1 MVSKE
6 RNFRMSLDLRVLLI
20 VASVLMLL
28 AVVLRIRKSKFQIR
42 DGVFWFL
49 LSALFLVMSIFPQ
62 LVMSLSGLIG
72 FESPANLVF
81 LGIIAIVLV
90 KNFLLSVKVSQLEY
104 NLMKLTQH
112 TMVESVSEEGK
123 AKEEQKK

>member
-1 MVSKE
+1 
-6 RNFRMSLDLRVLLI
+6 MSLDLRILLI
-20 VASVLMLL
+20 AASVIMLL
-28 AVVLRIRKSKFQIR
+28 SVIWKIRKSKFQIR

-49 LSALFLVMSIFPQ
+49 LSALFLIMSIFPQ
-62 LVMSLSGLIG
+62 LVITISELIG

-90 KNFLLSVKVSQLEY
+90 KNFLLSAKISQLEY

-112 TMVESVSEEGK
+112 TMVESISEEKAGK
-123 AKEEQKK
+123 EQEDKL

>member
-1 MVSKE
+1 
-6 RNFRMSLDLRVLLI
+6 MSIDLRILLI
-20 VASVLMLL
+20 AASIIMILS
-28 AVVLRIRKSKFQIR
+28 VVLRIRKSKFQIR
-42 DGVFWFL
+42 DGIFWFL
-49 LSALFLVMSIFPQ
+49 LSTLFLFMSVFPQ
-62 LVMSLSGLIG
+62 IVTWLSGLIG

-112 TMVESVSEEGK
+112 TMVEGVSKEGK
-123 AKEEQKK
+123 PSTNDK

>member
-1 MVSKE
+1 V
-6 RNFRMSLDLRVLLI
+6 SLDLRILLI
-20 VASVLMLL
+20 ASSVLMLL
-28 AVVLRIRKSKFQIR
+28 AVVLKIRKSKFQIR

-62 LVMSLSGLIG
+62 LIIGLSILIG
-72 FESPANLVF
+72 VESPANLVF

-90 KNFLLSVKVSQLEY
+90 KNFLLSAKISQLEY

-123 AKEEQKK
+123 VEDE

>member
-1 MVSKE
+1 
-6 RNFRMSLDLRVLLI
+6 MSLDLRILLI
-20 VASVLMLL
+20 GASVIMVLS
-28 AVVLRIRKSKFQIR
+28 VVLRIRKSKFQIR

-62 LVMSLSGLIG
+62 AVIGLSRLIG
-72 FESPANLVF
+72 IESPANLVF

-90 KNFLLSVKVSQLEY
+90 KNFLLSAKISQLEY

-112 TMVESVSEEGK
+112 TMVESVSEAGK
-123 AKEEQKK
+123 AKDEQEK

>member
-1 MVSKE
+1 
-6 RNFRMSLDLRVLLI
+6 MSIDLRILLI
-20 VASVLMLL
+20 VSSVLMLL
-28 AVVLRIRKSKFQIR
+28 AVVMKIRKSKFQIR

-49 LSALFLVMSIFPQ
+49 LSALFLFMSIFPQ
-62 LVMSLSGLIG
+62 LVMDLSGLIG
-72 FESPANLVF
+72 VESPANLVF

-90 KNFLLSVKVSQLEY
+90 KNFLLSAKVSQLEY

-123 AKEEQKK
+123 TKDK